1 MTQSNRLWVIGT
13 VTLMLVVLVAGWFLG
28 AQPLVAAAEAADAER
43 STVDAQNASTQA
55 ELVQLEADNAKLPQ
69 LEKEYGVLQ
78 DSIPGSADTSPFI
91 NGLDALAASAGVKV
105 VGFTVAEPAA
115 YTVPASAIAPVVD
128 PNATPDPAATAAP
141 TGPAAPVAGY
151 TVVTNPLITPENFV
165 GIEVSIG
172 VHGQYGSVLNFIDG
186 LQTAKRLFLVT
197 GILSA
202 KDADSG
208 SENVVSARVTG
219 LIYVLKPGQ

>member
-1 MTQSNRLWVIGT
+1 MTQSNRLWVIGS

-43 STVDAQNASTQA
+43 FTVDAQNASSQA
-55 ELVQLEADNAKLPQ
+55 EIAQLEADNAKLPE
-69 LEKEYGVLQ
+69 LEKEYAGLQ

-91 NGLDALAASAGVKV
+91 NGLDALAASAGVTV
-105 VGFTVAEPAA
+105 IGFTVAEPAA
-115 YTVPASAIAPVVD
+115 YTVPASAAAPAPD
-128 PNATPDPAATAAP
+128 PNATPDPAATGAP
-141 TGPAAPVAGY
+141 APAVPATGY
-151 TVVTNPLITPENFV
+151 TVVTNPLITPDNFV
-165 GIEVSIG
+165 GIEVTIG
-172 VHGQYGSVLNFIDG
+172 VHGPYSSVLNFVDG
-186 LQTAKRLFLVT
+186 LQTGKRLFLVT

-208 SENVVSARVTG
+208 SENVVAAKVTG